1 MAEINITLF
10 NKRRTAELAA
20 RIRDNHDQIAVMEP
34 EVQQMAEDIEQ
45 NRARGEEVASQLEAL
60 DTQLT
65 MAENIRADIEAR
77 LAQAKKPVLVNAKK
91 KVKGLDITAL
101 VVLAVALVAIGALV
115 LTYFLLDSAER
126 NIILELICVGGVA
139 LITELIVGIIRG
151 TTYRRAKKKNRTAVS
166 EYEQYMSKQRML
178 LDEQMV
184 RIAQFSAKREELIAE
199 QEQIGVDGEDLV
211 RRQAL
216 KAKEC
221 ESLKAELERLYAD
234 CISAP
239 DYRNIEFVDFLT
251 GVLRSDLVDSL
262 RDAIFLYE
270 KNNKYNELM
279 QKLDALLLGEFE
291 EE

>member
-20 RIRDNHDQIAVMEP
+20 RIRDTHDRIEVMEP
-34 EVQQMAEDIEQ
+34 SVQQMSEEIEQ
-45 NRARGEEVASQLEAL
+45 NRERGEEVVSQLEAL
-60 DTQLT
+60 DGQLS

-91 KVKGLDITAL
+91 KVKGLDIAAI

-126 NIILELICVGGVA
+126 NILLELICVGGVA
-139 LITELIVGIIRG
+139 LITELVVGIIRG
-151 TTYRRAKKKNRTAVS
+151 TSYRKTRKKNRTAVS
-166 EYEQYMSKQRML
+166 EYEQYMSKQKVL
-178 LDEQMV
+178 LGEQV
-184 RIAQFSAKREELIAE
+184 ERIAQFSAKREELVAE
-199 QEQIGVDGEDLV
+199 QEQIGIDGEELV
-211 RRQAL
+211 KKHAL
-216 KAKEC
+216 KVKEC
-221 ESLKAELERLYAD
+221 GALKAELERLYAD

-239 DYRNIEFVDFLT
+239 DYRNIDFVDFLIA
-251 GVLRSDLVDSL
+251 VLRSDLVDSL

-279 QKLDALLLGEFE
+279 QKLDELLLGEFE